1 MIPSLLLLAILAL
14 LLGNAYRHRFATPQH
29 LDQFRATLIFVL
41 LLIILL
47 HWGNFFQPLIEKLR

>member
-1 MIPSLLLLAILAL
+1 MIPSLLLLAILSL

-47 HWGNFFQPLIEKLR
+47 HWGNFFDPLLAALN